1 MSGELK
7 NQRVAILATDG
18 FEQSKLTQ
26 PLEMP
31 RRNSAAVDIISVHSA
46 RFRACNTG
54 KGRQNSPRY
63 RFGPGEGRQL
73 RRPCSAG
80 RRLPIE
86 TYCAPIRVPFVSHA
100 NLAMAK
106 KQIVAICHNAR

>member
-18 FEQSKLTQ
+18 FEQSKLTE

-31 RRNSAAVDIISVHSA
+31 HRHSAAADIISVHSA
-46 RFRACNTG
+46 RFKACNTG

-80 RRLPIE
+80 RRLPDVLRTDPRAVRFVRQFGDGQE
-86 TYCAPIRVPFVSHA
+86 TNRGDLP
-100 NLAMAK
+100 
-106 KQIVAICHNAR
+106 